1 MSKSETLIIN
11 MKEKKDFIPAL
22 RFDWLTKIYD
32 PLLRV
37 TMPERKFKMALI
49 AQAGLSKNTH
59 VLDFGCG
66 SLTLALM
73 AKRSESAAIVHAV
86 DVDENVLKIATKKR
100 EESQQEIFIQK
111 YDGRIL
117 PYPSNTF
124 DRVVSSL
131 VFHHLDRDQKM
142 NSLFEILRILRP
154 GGQLHIADWGK
165 PRNAL
170 MRAAFITVQ
179 LLDGFKTTS
188 DNVEGLLPLYLKKT
202 GFLDVAITQEF
213 QTVFGTLA
221 LYKGSKSKPETVL

>member
-1 MSKSETLIIN
+1 

-22 RFDWLTKIYD
+22 RYDWLTKVYD
-32 PLLRV
+32 PLLRI

-49 AQAGLSKNTH
+49 AQARLRRNTH

-66 SLTLALM
+66 SLTLSLM
-73 AKRSESAAIVHAV
+73 AKRSQSLAVVHAV
-86 DVDENVLKIATKKR
+86 DVDENVLKIASKKQK
-100 EESQQEIFIQK
+100 ESLEEIFIKK
-111 YDGRIL
+111 YDGRTL

-142 NSLFEILRILRP
+142 NSLFEILRILKP
-154 GGQLHIADWGK
+154 GGELHIADWGK
-165 PRNAL
+165 PKNAF
-170 MRAAFITVQ
+170 MRVAFIMIQ

-188 DNVEGLLPLYLKKT
+188 DNAKGLLPLYMKKA
-202 GFLDVAITQEF
+202 GFIDVARTQEF

-221 LYKGSKSKPETVL
+221 LYKASKLKPETVL